1 MQIVIPNLDK
11 KCLLLHDFQLKLRI
25 PVQCHLL
32 VDGRDRMNL
41 PIPTRLDWTMVF
53 WSCAAKGTLEVPQA
67 IAWDP
72 IGKSSVSPIFR
83 QFSNRCI
90 MRFWFTKHL
99 KVHSCVFKWFLEPP
113 QDSAILGL
121 TYVTRRW
128 QRWRGQYGA
137 IQVLLRCIETTLAS
151 DIQLD
156 SGIGDLWT
164 NDVGSLLQFWDRRIQ
179 NAISPALA
187 GSVSIPSC
195 P

>member
-1 MQIVIPNLDK
+1 VQIAIPNLDK

-32 VDGRDRMNL
+32 VDGWDRMNL
-41 PIPTRLDWTMVF
+41 PIPTRLDWTMVC
-53 WSCAAKGTLEVPQA
+53 WSYAAKGTLEVPQA

-113 QDSAILGL
+113 QDTA
-121 TYVTRRW
+121 
-128 QRWRGQYGA
+128 QF
-137 IQVLLRCIETTLAS
+137 
-151 DIQLD
+151 LD
-156 SGIGDLWT
+156 SPMLLGGGKGDEANTGRSRYCSAALKQLWHLT
-164 NDVGSLLQFWDRRIQ
+164 SR
-179 NAISPALA
+179 
-187 GSVSIPSC
+187 
-195 P
+195 